1 MKNFGNIMKNFGN
14 IMKNLVHCFQLQ
26 NRTSLFISFLLWNF
40 DTQVLSCQFM
50 KFHGRLCGMSPQR
63 KDASTFV
70 LIFCTLFILHNIL
83 IHLFDF
89 GNNSV
94 KLDKSHTN
102 QGALANHRLLM
113 ETGRRQDGQPG
124 QRDRESARLRLT
136 RCDGRSRSVWSVRVT
151 SGFLFPGMGDSF
163 QGEVEA
169 QKSPAVG
176 KALRCASMRDW
187 VSSTTGAGAGDKCAG
202 SCEELEQGAANGLFH
217 RRSRS
222 RGRSSRRTPWD
233 RCRSAQET

>member
-1 MKNFGNIMKNFGN
+1 M
-14 IMKNLVHCFQLQ
+14 VHCFQLQ

-94 KLDKSHTN
+94 KLDKSHAN
-102 QGALANHRLLM
+102 KGVLANHRLLM
-113 ETGRRQDGQPG
+113 ETGRRQDGQRG

-151 SGFLFPGMGDSF
+151 SGLPLPRDGRLFP
-163 QGEVEA
+163 
-169 QKSPAVG
+169 
-176 KALRCASMRDW
+176 R
-187 VSSTTGAGAGDKCAG
+187 
-202 SCEELEQGAANGLFH
+202 
-217 RRSRS
+217 
-222 RGRSSRRTPWD
+222 RGRSAEEPCGRKGVAVRVNGRLGRHRRRSLRVERGRSQRGAGSGE
-233 RCRSAQET
+233 RCISVGVWERWGG